1 MNQPLPAREPL
12 ITVATV
18 TAAVTAILALL
29 TAFGIPLSEQQQT
42 AILGV
47 VAVAAPLAVGL
58 LARSQVTPNAKV
70 VEVDDNGVVRAGEA
84 SDVLAPGDRIRTIG
98 SGDEPG
104 YPMGE

>member
-12 ITVATV
+12 ITVSTITTMV
-18 TAAVTAILALL
+18 AAVVSLL
-29 TAFGIPLSEQQQT
+29 VAFKVPLSEQQQT